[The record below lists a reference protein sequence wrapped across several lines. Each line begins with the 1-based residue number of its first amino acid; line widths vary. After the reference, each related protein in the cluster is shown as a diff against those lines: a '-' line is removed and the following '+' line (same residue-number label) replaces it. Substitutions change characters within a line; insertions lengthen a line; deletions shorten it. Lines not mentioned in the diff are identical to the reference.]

1 MKDMENIPIT
11 PANDITIPL
20 FGGFKISETVV
31 TMWIVSLIIIAFAVI
46 FRLFLFKRFKEH
58 PKGFQN
64 VIELCV
70 DGITRF
76 SKGHLGEHGVS
87 IAAYIFTIAVTLAVS
102 GLVEL
107 FGFRAPATDINFTGS
122 IAIISFVLIFALG
135 FHYKGVRGFVKSYAR
150 PLVFMVPIKLL
161 TDIAKPVS
169 LASRMF
175 GNMFSGLVC
184 MDLVYSAMKY
194 FAVGIPAFLSL
205 YFNLFHVGMQT
216 FIFLTLTLSFIN
228 EAIE

>member
-1 MKDMENIPIT
+1 MMENILIT
-11 PANDITIPL
+11 PKNDITIPL
-20 FGGFKISETVV
+20 FGGFQISETVI
-31 TMWIVSLIIIAFAVI
+31 TMWIVSLIIIAFAAI

-64 VIELCV
+64 AIEICV
-70 DGITRF
+70 EGINKF
-76 SKGHLGEHGVS
+76 SIGHLGEHGAS
-87 IAAYIFTIAVTLAVS
+87 IAAYVFSIAAILVIS

-107 FGFRAPATDINFTGS
+107 FGVRAPATDINFTAS
-122 IAIISFVLIFALG
+122 IAIMSFVLIFALG
-135 FHYKGVRGFVKSYAR
+135 IRYKGVRGFLKAYSK
-150 PLVFMVPIKLL
+150 PMIFMVPIKLL

-184 MDLVYSAMKY
+184 MDLVYGAMKY
-194 FAVGIPAFLSL
+194 FAVGIPAFLAL

-228 EAIE
+228 EAVE